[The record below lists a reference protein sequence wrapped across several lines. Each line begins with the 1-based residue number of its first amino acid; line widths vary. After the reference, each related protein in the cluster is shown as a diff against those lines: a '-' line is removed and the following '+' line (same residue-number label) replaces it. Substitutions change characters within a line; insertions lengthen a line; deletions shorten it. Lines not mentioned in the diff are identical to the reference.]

1 MENENF
7 NWLEQFIEIQ
17 NNKDI
22 KTSNDFK
29 ILNSNNIDTNELTK
43 HETDKDAEVVE
54 LNYKDEEAKEV
65 DKRSFAKGALAFVA
79 DMPEETIK
87 ALMLAFLNGTDV
99 TANFTGV
106 IFNAMTN
113 QSPAMA
119 EAFKNGD
126 AAEFKKLVNGSIQEF
141 SKYLSN
147 EKEQVK
153 AIGEGS
159 ELNSKAAEF
168 VSMIIQDTPY
178 ALPIYKKF
186 KSMGMP
192 TYVALPLAYGMGSGI
207 AFDDDATLF
216 LNSEQ
221 VQSFKEMIKVLPE
234 SSEEKIYNTTFRMLE
249 GTSLGFLIPKV
260 FQGLKFA
267 KNTVPKYMTP
277 QTSVAVG
284 SAAATGAAVDKAT
297 ATEIDG
303 PSTDAE
309 IDKQYGFGASEDAMN
324 DFLKPKTNQDMQD
337 IITKA
342 EKADDQTLFFNEDDM
357 TETKDG
363 EAINASI
370 TITDPKALVG
380 SDIVFYDDE
389 TMEQMTYQ
397 NVNESDDNW
406 IILNKDRETT
416 SYKE

>member
-54 LNYKDEEAKEV
+54 LNYKEEEAKEV

-119 EAFKNGD
+119 EAFKNGN

-260 FQGLKFA
+260 FNGLKFA